1 MINIDKTRIFAEI
14 REKDPKRITL
24 SAPDGLINKVED
36 LAEEIQREFNIDA
49 FIMGDSCYGSC
60 DTTNND
66 SKIIGADIAFNI
78 GHTISFE
85 KLGDRTIMIDAFDDI
100 GFENVV
106 KKSVLQLKKYKKIGL
121 VTFSQYIESIQNVKD
136 LYEENGIS
144 AEIGKGKG
152 QLRDGQIFGCEFYPV
167 DSIKEDVDAFV
178 VLGRSNFHAIS
189 VSLVSD
195 KPTFIL
201 DPYSEEIINIQEISE
216 ERKKRAILSV
226 YKARDADKFG
236 LIVGLKEG
244 QYMMKQTLSLKTELE
259 KRGKSVRLIAMREV
273 TSDRV
278 SMLRTIDA
286 FIQTSCPRI
295 STDGYTFD
303 KPVLSVPQAEALL
316 NVLDG
321 REPGEFLMK
330 PNWL

>member
-178 VLGRSNFHAIS
+178 VLGRSNFHPIS

>member
-14 REKDPKRITL
+14 RDKEPKRITL
-24 SAPDGLINKVED
+24 SAPDGLINKLEA
-36 LAEEIQREFNIDA
+36 LAEEIQREFNIDT

-66 SKIIGADIAFNI
+66 SKIIRADMAFNI
-78 GHTISFE
+78 GHTISFD

-106 KKSVLQLKKYKKIGL
+106 KKSALQLKKYKKIGL
-121 VTFSQYIESIQNVKD
+121 VTFSQYIDSINKVKK
-136 LYEENGIS
+136 LYEEHGIS
-144 AEIGKGKG
+144 AKIGKGKG

-167 DSIKEDVDAFV
+167 DSIKKDVDAFV
-178 VLGRSNFHAIS
+178 VLGRSNFHSIG

-259 KRGKSVRLIAMREV
+259 KRGKSVRLIAMREI
-273 TSDRV
+273 TNDRM
-278 SMLRTIDA
+278 SMLGTIDA

-295 STDGYTFD
+295 AIDGYTFD

-321 REPGEFLMK
+321 KEPGDFLIIEI
-330 PNWL
+330 L